1 MGRRVIARYNAVDGS
16 LLAAGLA
23 YNAILALV
31 PIALLVTAIG
41 GFVLT
46 DPTSRA
52 RFIVAVLSFA
62 PPLAGVID
70 EIVRGLTR
78 ASTPL
83 SVIGLVLAF
92 WGTSRLFASLESGLA
107 RMFTGSPRRGFV
119 SRYVRRVGAV
129 VVLAVI
135 VTAALIVVPILSVWT
150 DIASDGGTIAN
161 AVPGLAV
168 AAGALA
174 LTTLA
179 LACLYRVLPPS
190 LPSWR
195 QIRGPAL
202 WAAIALLVVTRGFT
216 ILAPR
221 LLGANAIYGTL
232 GTIFLGLAWLDL
244 IFVVI
249 LLAGA
254 WVAERTPDAEAAVV

>member
-1 MGRRVIARYNAVDGS
+1 
-16 LLAAGLA
+16 
-23 YNAILALV
+23 
-31 PIALLVTAIG
+31 
-41 GFVLT
+41 
-46 DPTSRA
+46 
-52 RFIVAVLSFA
+52 
-62 PPLAGVID
+62 
-70 EIVRGLTR
+70 
-78 ASTPL
+78 
-83 SVIGLVLAF
+83 
-92 WGTSRLFASLESGLA
+92 
-107 RMFTGSPRRGFV
+107 
-119 SRYVRRVGAV
+119 
-129 VVLAVI
+129 

-161 AVPGLAV
+161 VVPGLAV

-202 WAAIALLVVTRGFT
+202 WAAIALLVITRGFT

-221 LLGANAIYGTL
+221 IFGTHAIYGTL
-232 GTIFLGLAWLDL
+232 GAIFLGLAWLDL
-244 IFVVI
+244 VFMVI

-254 WVAERTPDAEAAVV
+254 WVAERTPAAEAAVA